1 MNTTTANPE
10 KLAGDL
16 KNVVQESEQL
26 LAAMAG
32 EKAEAIREQLGELVE
47 SARDCCSKLEA
58 KAKAGLESA
67 DHSVRE
73 HPYQAIGIA
82 AAVGVIVGV
91 LISRK

>member
-1 MNTTTANPE
+1 MNTTSQSE
-10 KLAGDL
+10 KLSGDL
-16 KNVVQESEQL
+16 KNVVQDSEQL

-47 SARDCCSKLEA
+47 SAREACCKLEA
-58 KAKAGLESA
+58 KAKVGIQSA

-82 AAVGVIVGV
+82 AAVGLMVGV
-91 LISRK
+91 LLARK